1 MRVFPKVLRDKLKSL
16 ESSISWLMTMTD
28 TDVHYS
34 QLPNFEIKILSERV
48 KVLDKT
54 LDDIYNR
61 LNKYEIENI

>member
-1 MRVFPKVLRDKLKSL
+1 MRVFPKSLRDKLKSL

-28 TDVHYS
+28 SNIRYS
-34 QLPNFEIKILSERV
+34 HLPNSEVKILSERV

-61 LNKYEIENI
+61 LNRYEID

>member
-1 MRVFPKVLRDKLKSL
+1 MRVFPKSLRDKLKSL

-28 TDVHYS
+28 SDIRYS
-34 QLPNFEIKILSERV
+34 HFPNSEVKILSERV

-61 LNKYEIENI
+61 LNRYEID

>member
-28 TDVHYS
+28 ADVHYS

-61 LNKYEIENI
+61 LNKYEIESI